1 MSNLPSIPWT
11 NRERAEIR
19 RRLLALEA
27 GGGGGGG
34 VSDGDKGDITV
45 SGGGTTWTIDAGA
58 VSTTDIAGFAEGV
71 DDRVAALLVAGANI
85 SLSYNDGANTL
96 TITGTGGGGGADS
109 FETVNRNL
117 DASDAAIAYSGD
129 QISTITYANGV
140 VKTFSYGVDGLST
153 VVLSGSTPGGIDLT
167 KTLTYSAG
175 QLSGFTYS

>member
-19 RRLLALEA
+19 RRLLDLEA

-34 VSDGDKGDITV
+34 VTDGNKGDITV
-45 SGGGTTWTIDAGA
+45 SGGGTTWLVNAGSIA
-58 VSTTDIAGFAEGV
+58 VADIASFAEGV

-96 TITGTGGGGGADS
+96 TITGTGGGGADS

-117 DASDAAIAYSGD
+117 DASDAAISYSGD
-129 QISTITYANGV
+129 QISSIAYSNGIT
-140 VKTFSYGVDGLST
+140 KTFSYGVDGLST